1 MSLILSVLKS
11 SLNLFNQFSAD
22 TLDES
27 GNLWHHLAFLCES
40 ANYKIKKCT
49 FLTAR
54 HYLYFHFSDTSVFG
68 KANNFNSA
76 VVFGLQ
82 DPSSL

>member
-1 MSLILSVLKS
+1 MDIELYGHWTWHASFLSLILSVLKS

-27 GNLWHHLAFLCES
+27 GNLWHHLAFLYES

-49 FLTAR
+49 FLTET
-54 HYLYFHFSDTSVFG
+54 LFVLSFLGHFGTCKSQQF
-68 KANNFNSA
+68 
-76 VVFGLQ
+76 
-82 DPSSL
+82 